1 MKYSTK
7 TKIKKWTALLLLTL
21 LAAVILMIPAMGAA
35 MAEAV
40 VQPESPA
47 ELLSWEFLL
56 TTTGCAF
63 AVGLIVQST
72 KGALDKL
79 VKIPTTLY
87 AYVIAVV
94 TLLLATWFTGGL
106 TLSNALLTLFN
117 GWIVSATASK
127 SFDVITGK

>member
-7 TKIKKWTALLLLTL
+7 TKIKKWTALLLLAL
-21 LAAVILMIPAMGAA
+21 LAAVFLMIPAMGLA
-35 MAEAV
+35 MAEAAV
-40 VQPESPA
+40 PDSPV

-127 SFDVITGK
+127 SFDVISGK